1 MSSLDVEIKFEE
13 TEYIVPFPI
22 SIDHALPVVLLLLLT
37 RKGDAVSK
45 ILKGSLE
52 YTPLNSK
59 KFALKN
65 LQVVS
70 PSAVKSYPKNIVFGA
85 KPK

>member
-1 MSSLDVEIKFEE
+1 MISLDVEIKFEE
-13 TEYIVPFPI
+13 TKYTVPFPI
-22 SIDHALPVVLLLLLT
+22 SIDRALPVVVLRLLT

-52 YTPLNSK
+52 YTPLSSK
-59 KFALKN
+59 KFSLKN

-70 PSAVKSYPKNIVFGA
+70 PSAVKSYPKNIVFDA
-85 KPK
+85 RPK